1 MADTA
6 IAVVVTLIAA
16 IAFGLS
22 SVMEQRATHE
32 VPDRGVSP
40 RLLQDL
46 SRRRLWRIALVVQI
60 LGNILQIVALHFG
73 PLALVQPLLVSNLL
87 FAVLIAVLA
96 RHRRPD
102 RVILAGVL
110 CSAAGIAVFIVIA
123 RPSRGSGTVSFASAV
138 PLLAALGV
146 VIAGCLL
153 AARASPRAIRS
164 LWLALA
170 CGVDFGVN
178 AFLLKLV
185 PDTLPQGFAA
195 PLAQWPLYAAIIIGP
210 LGFLLNQ
217 SAFQAG
223 TLISPVL
230 AIITTVDP
238 LVSIGIAHVWL
249 DEKVASSPADLA
261 AEALA
266 LAVMTGGI
274 FLLAH
279 RAPRAAPKQAE
290 LAATG
295 RPRPAAA
302 APANAPAAAPGEEQP
317 SA

>member
-1 MADTA
+1 VADPV

-16 IAFGLS
+16 LAFAAS
-22 SVMEQRATHE
+22 SVMEQRATHQ

-46 SRRRLWRIALVVQI
+46 SRRRRWRIALLVQI

-87 FAVLIAVLA
+87 FAVLIAVAA
-96 RHRRPD
+96 RHRPPD
-102 RVILAGVL
+102 RIILAGVL
-110 CSAAGIAVFIVIA
+110 ASAAGIAVFIVIA
-123 RPSRGSGTVSFASAV
+123 RPSRGSGTVSFGSAL
-138 PLLAALGV
+138 PLLAALGA

-153 AARASPRAIRS
+153 AARASPRAVRS

-170 CGVDFGVN
+170 CGADFGVN

-185 PDTLPQGFAA
+185 PDTLPLGFAD
-195 PLAQWPLYAAIIIGP
+195 PLAQWPLYAAVVIGP

-249 DEKVASSPADLA
+249 DEKVASSPADLV

-290 LAATG
+290 AAARG
-295 RPRPAAA
+295 PARPAGDT
-302 APANAPAAAPGEEQP
+302 PAAAPGEERH